1 MCFGVWFAGFSIK
14 ENLVD
19 EEFHPLVFRNLCRN
33 LKRNDC
39 EGSFQSFVAKQRF
52 ERVWLRF
59 VNCISLLALV
69 ESSIRL

>member
-1 MCFGVWFAGFSIK
+1 VCFGVWFAGFSIK

-39 EGSFQSFVAKQRF
+39 EGSFQSFVFQKAK
-52 ERVWLRF
+52 V
-59 VNCISLLALV
+59 
-69 ESSIRL
+69 